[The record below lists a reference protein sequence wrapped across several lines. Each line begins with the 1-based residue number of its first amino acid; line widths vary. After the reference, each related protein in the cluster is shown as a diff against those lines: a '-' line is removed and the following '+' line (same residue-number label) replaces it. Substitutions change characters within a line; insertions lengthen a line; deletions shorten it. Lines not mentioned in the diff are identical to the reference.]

1 MGDLGGHEHLAK
13 LRPKAQFYEEVRV
26 WMAKFDAAERQ
37 ARGEPLPDDIKRLLN
52 QLVAESTASG
62 EVLDIYDAAGMPRP
76 TLTDLTPTFLARAQ
90 QASNPHLAIE
100 ALRAMLTEESTRP
113 VEREPAD
120 AVPGD
125 EVREHGIVDGES
137 RSEFHALMMPYA
149 AQNDGTRPTTSTR
162 RMSEVAHFRSAAY
175 RGAMD
180 SICSITSLIAA
191 GGLSGG

>member
-113 VEREPAD
+113 VERESRRTPCRETKSAST
-120 AVPGD
+120 ASSMASPG
-125 EVREHGIVDGES
+125 
-137 RSEFHALMMPYA
+137 RSSMP
-149 AQNDGTRPTTSTR
+149 S
-162 RMSEVAHFRSAAY
+162 
-175 RGAMD
+175 
-180 SICSITSLIAA
+180 
-191 GGLSGG
+191 